1 MKPYVVDATTPTFKE
16 ATEDLVSTI
25 QAAVH
30 SDELT
35 AKDREW
41 LIGEL
46 DELIAG
52 LKQVKGKLGRNGKE
66 KG

>member
-1 MKPYVVDATTPTFKE
+1 MPTSAAIKTPTFKE

-25 QAAVH
+25 QEAMH
-30 SDELT
+30 SDELS

-41 LIGEL
+41 QIGEL

-52 LKQVKGKLGRNGKE
+52 LKKARVKREENRME